1 MQNRLMEMAVA
12 RTGAETEL
20 TMAVLSGPVLRK
32 RKNSAA
38 KSDGKAQVCGPK
50 KSSAPQGSVSA
61 TLQNE
66 SR

>member
-1 MQNRLMEMAVA
+1 MAVA
-12 RTGAETEL
+12 RTGAPTEL

-38 KSDGKAQVCGPK
+38 KSDGTAQAPARRRAAAPK
-50 KSSAPQGSVSA
+50 GSVSA